1 MTGRIDEPPLPAID
15 FVLEGLAPT
24 PTTRTIKMS
33 RRDVTPHDCSAF
45 TQLLPIFRVSPV
57 TDRGPEGTFPG
68 GLRVLGRLGQTAEGS
83 LYRAEYPSGLEV
95 ALAILES
102 AEHPG
107 DPATLARL
115 REWFE
120 RAIRIQHPNVAAV
133 HEMGETEEGLVYLV
147 AECLTGELLSETLA
161 RRGALP
167 LEEALNLCRQAA
179 AGLQAAHEV
188 GCFHGNLSPDT
199 ILLTAAPAGRPQVKL
214 IHFAQP
220 SSTELSPGYASSERI
235 AGHPPDERSDVFSL
249 AAVLHHLITGVPPG
263 VETGADRIPEALSAA
278 VSQALATEPD
288 QRFQT
293 IRELAA
299 SVERA
304 AAVATRIRIP
314 TAGRA
319 RVLGAAAAALALVVT
334 ALWVF
339 RSSQGSVESA
349 ALRVSE
355 EANLP
360 VPRPTTRPVPSLPPA
375 RREAPHT
382 DSTWAA
388 AAVPTDVPGKKRRL
402 PRAPE
407 PQAVSAVAVP
417 DSADESIDTSLTPAP
432 APPTWEMRAQV
443 YLRIG
448 LDEAAHQLGGPV
460 HAIEGMSPMFIGL
473 APGQLSAGADTTR
486 PVVRAVY
493 LDPNGRLILLDQQLI
508 RAGQSVPPATLERWP
523 IGNVLVSL
531 HGEAPPQTI
540 SNLRARVR

>member
-1 MTGRIDEPPLPAID
+1 
-15 FVLEGLAPT
+15 
-24 PTTRTIKMS
+24 
-33 RRDVTPHDCSAF
+33 
-45 TQLLPIFRVSPV
+45 V

-68 GLRVLGRLGQTAEGS
+68 GLRVLGRLGQTAAGS

-95 ALAILES
+95 ALAILRS

-120 RAIRIQHPNVAAV
+120 RAIRIRHPNVAAV

-147 AECLTGELLSETLA
+147 AESLTGELLSETLA
-161 RRGALP
+161 RQGVLP
-167 LEEALNLCRQAA
+167 LEEALDLCRQAA

-199 ILLTAAPAGRPQVKL
+199 ILLTVAPDGRPQVKL

-220 SSTELSPGYASSERI
+220 SSTAVSSGYASPERI
-235 AGHPPDERSDVFSL
+235 AGQPPDERSDVFGL
-249 AAVLHHLITGVPPG
+249 AAVLHHLMTGVPPG
-263 VETGADRIPEALSAA
+263 VETGAGPGPIPEALSAA
-278 VSQALATEPD
+278 FNQALATEPD

-293 IRELAA
+293 IREFAA

-334 ALWVF
+334 GLWVL
-339 RSSQGSVESA
+339 RNSQGSVESA
-349 ALRVSE
+349 ALHVSE
-355 EANLP
+355 TASLP
-360 VPRPTTRPVPSLPPA
+360 VPRPASRPGPSLPPA
-375 RREAPHT
+375 RRGAGHT
-382 DSTWAA
+382 DSTPAPA
-388 AAVPTDVPGKKRRL
+388 LPTGVPGKKRRL

-407 PQAVSAVAVP
+407 PEAVSAAAVP
-417 DSADESIDTSLTPAP
+417 DSADDSIDTSLTPVPAP

-508 RAGQSVPPATLERWP
+508 RAGQRVSPGTRERWP

>member
-1 MTGRIDEPPLPAID
+1 
-15 FVLEGLAPT
+15 
-24 PTTRTIKMS
+24 MS
-33 RRDVTPHDCSAF
+33 RHDVTPHDCSAF
-45 TQLLPIFRVSPV
+45 AQPLPIFRVSPV
-57 TDRGPEGTFPG
+57 TDRGPEGTCPG

-107 DPATLARL
+107 DPATLARM

-199 ILLTAAPAGRPQVKL
+199 ILLTAAPDGRPQVKL

-220 SSTELSPGYASSERI
+220 SSTAVSPGYASPERI
-235 AGHPPDERSDVFSL
+235 AGHPPDQRSDVFSL

-263 VETGADRIPEALSAA
+263 LETGTGPIPEALSAA

-319 RVLGAAAAALALVVT
+319 GVLGTAAAALALVVT
-334 ALWVF
+334 GLWVL

-349 ALRVSE
+349 SLRASE

-360 VPRPTTRPVPSLPPA
+360 VPRPASRPIPSLPPA
-375 RREAPHT
+375 RRGARHT
-382 DSTWAA
+382 DSTPAA
-388 AAVPTDVPGKKRRL
+388 AALPTGVPGKKRRL

-407 PQAVSAVAVP
+407 PEAVSAAAAI
-417 DSADESIDTSLTPAP
+417 DSADDSIDTSLTPAPAP

-508 RAGQSVPPATLERWP
+508 RAGQRVPSATRELWP